1 MSNVITLGGK
11 HPLTGTWR
19 SSAPDAT
26 VEFWFEKTQDSFNV
40 SAKDLNDGE
49 ILDISSIAWNNQ
61 VLSFVVTTPS
71 TGWQLVMAV
80 TLVDEETARFSTTI
94 EEDWHRTSQ

>member
-1 MSNVITLGGK
+1 MSNVITFGGK

-19 SSAPDAT
+19 SLAPDAT
-26 VEFWFEKTQDSFNV
+26 VEFRFDKTQDSFNV
-40 SAKDLNDGE
+40 SATDLSDGE
-49 ILDISSIAWNNQ
+49 TLDISSIAWNDP
-61 VLSFVVTTPS
+61 VLSFVTTTTS

-94 EEDWHRTSQ
+94 EEDWHRTPQ